1 MFLCLVVGMKILV
14 VESVWHGGESYAPF
28 ERLYLNTFGIYPS
41 LHARQIASIASMNHE
56 VLLASERYGP
66 LPYERKWDVVIVHAT
81 LSATPHAL
89 EIASRFK
96 KKNIPVVF
104 AGYLGNVY
112 PETIAGDADSILQ
125 GRGELEILE
134 CLEDIESGD
143 FKTVYPAKS
152 YDSSIKIPRMDLKNR
167 GFSIVA
173 PVEATRGCPH
183 RCEFCMECGI
193 NKKPQ
198 YFKRPIE
205 EVVEEIKKLPQ
216 KFLMFY
222 DESLTVDIKYVS
234 KLFEE
239 LKPLKKHFFCNGNVD
254 VLAQNPDLVK
264 LSKDAGCVSWLVGF
278 ESFSA
283 QSLVQVKKSSNS
295 LELYQTAVENIH
307 KNKMSVIGSFMF
319 GFDDEDKSVFCNTLK
334 AISNLRIDAADFNVL
349 TPIPGTPF
357 YERLEAEGRIL
368 TKDWT
373 RYSMHQAVFR
383 PKKMSASDLE
393 AGVRFMYET
402 FYSPKNFLNTSFQSL
417 HLGLYP
423 SLLVLGRLGIAFS
436 MGLRKN

>member
-1 MFLCLVVGMKILV
+1 MKILV
-14 VESVWHGGESYAPF
+14 VESVWHGGESYAPL

-41 LHARQIASIASMNHE
+41 LHARQIASNVSQNHD
-56 VLLASERYGP
+56 VVLASERYGP
-66 LPYERKWDVVIVHAT
+66 LPYEQNWDVVIVHAT

-89 EIASRFK
+89 EIASCFK
-96 KKNIPVVF
+96 KRNIPVVF

-112 PETIAGDADSILQ
+112 AETIGKFADSILQ
-125 GRGELEILE
+125 GRGELEIVE
-134 CLEDIESGD
+134 CLKDFESKD
-143 FKTVYPAKS
+143 LKTVYPAIS

-167 GFSIVA
+167 GFSVVA

-205 EVVEEIKKLPQ
+205 EVVEEIRRLPQ
-216 KFLMFY
+216 KFVMFY
-222 DESLTVDIKYVS
+222 DESLTVDTKYVS
-234 KLFEE
+234 KLFEA

-254 VLAQNPDLVK
+254 VLAQNSDLVK
-264 LSKDAGCVSWLVGF
+264 LSKEAGCVSWLVGF
-278 ESFSA
+278 ESFSKD
-283 QSLVQVKKSSNS
+283 SLAQVKKSSNS

-319 GFDDEDKSVFCNTLK
+319 GFDDEDKSVFSNTIK
-334 AISNLRIDAADFNVL
+334 AINNLRIDAADFNVL
-349 TPIPGTPF
+349 TPIPGTPL

-373 RYSMHQAVFR
+373 RYSMHQAVFTPR
-383 PKKMSASDLE
+383 GMSAQDLE
-393 AGVRFMYET
+393 EGVRFMYQK
-402 FYSPKNFLNTSFQSL
+402 FYSPKNFLKTSFQSL
-417 HLGLYP
+417 HRGLYP
-423 SLLVLGRLGIAFS
+423 SLLVLGRLGIATS
-436 MGLRKN
+436 MGLRKNKKK